1 MHVISLEVEGFRN
14 LGAQKIL
21 FDPELNILWGENAQ
35 GKTNALEA
43 ICLCALGKSPRTDR
57 ERELIARGEKNAR
70 VKVEFSSRFGS
81 AVIDFAFLGGKRRI
95 AVNSVPIMRT
105 GDLMGYFNAVW
116 FSPDELRLVREG
128 PAERRRFMDIDVC
141 QTDKSYLDTLTRFNK
156 TLSQRNNLLRDGFSS
171 PSVGDMLSV
180 WDQVLAKEGA
190 KLIRKRR
197 EFVSRLAPL
206 AAEVHYGL
214 SGSRES
220 LSVRYVTGIEG
231 ETQSE
236 IAENYAKAL
245 LSSREKDLS
254 LRHTS
259 VGAQRDDVRLSLG
272 QESEENVDV
281 RIYGSRGQQRTAA
294 LAMKIAETRVMRE
307 VTGDYPTLLLDD
319 VLSELDEAR
328 QKRLLSLG
336 GGVQIILTSA
346 NPVSQTDRGRIFRVE
361 SGRISPQQP

>member
-1 MHVISLEVEGFRN
+1 MSRLLLIRSKNLWTINHKSVSSGITRLVTQKGIDVGLYGFPRKSV
-14 LGAQKIL
+14 LKSQKISAFAVGRKINEDIIML
-21 FDPELNILWGENAQ
+21 FHIFFRH
-35 GKTNALEA
+35 GKTN
-43 ICLCALGKSPRTDR
+43 IK
-57 ERELIARGEKNAR
+57 
-70 VKVEFSSRFGS
+70 
-81 AVIDFAFLGGKRRI
+81 
-95 AVNSVPIMRT
+95 
-105 GDLMGYFNAVW
+105 W
-116 FSPDELRLVREG
+116 LV
-128 PAERRRFMDIDVC
+128 
-141 QTDKSYLDTLTRFNK
+141 
-156 TLSQRNNLLRDGFSS
+156 SS
-171 PSVGDMLSV
+171 PSVDDMLFV
-180 WDQVLAKEGA
+180 WDQILSKEGA

-214 SGSRES
+214 SGSRER

-294 LAMKIAETRVMRE
+294 LALKIAETRVMRE